1 MRISHKRKVQ
11 LKLQKQTPVFAE
23 LATKAAPKKVAKA
36 ETVKAAPVA
45 KTEEAKK
52 VVKAAASA
60 KAASAV
66 ALTPKQQQVL
76 DIVVKNAEGLN
87 PKGIGLEAGQEDAK
101 AASWATGA
109 LKKLTE
115 EGLVERIQL
124 AGNKV
129 LYKAI

>member
-52 VVKAAASA
+52 VVKAAAPA

-66 ALTPKQQQVL
+66 ALTPKQRQVL